1 MKKAV
6 SVIVPVYN
14 AEQFIDR
21 CIGSLLSQTLH
32 NIEIILVDD
41 GSKDSSKAI
50 CEQYASND
58 DRIKVVSQPNRG
70 VAMAR
75 QTGRNLA
82 SGTYSIH
89 ADPDDWLEPT
99 MLEELYSKAVEED
112 ADMVICDFIVDYAD
126 RKRVASQRIRK
137 TNPEYCL
144 KRMMCGRMH
153 GSLCNKL
160 IRTELYDRYN
170 INFFEGIN
178 YCEDYLTCVQ
188 LFIRDIKIA
197 YIPKAFYHYDQVV
210 NSDSAT
216 RNYTKATLQTQLR
229 FFDKL
234 REILNDRQKKAQS
247 HVISFIA
254 FDSYYYNILTPEEY
268 AQTFGKYRWNFLR
281 SKFKLNRRVALT
293 LAAMG
298 MMKLARKV
306 HK

>member
-1 MKKAV
+1 MKRSV

-14 AEQFIDR
+14 AESFIGR
-21 CIGSLLSQTLH
+21 CIDSLLSQTLQD
-32 NIEIILVDD
+32 IEVILIDD
-41 GSKDSSKAI
+41 GSSDSSKVI
-50 CEQYASND
+50 CEQYASSD
-58 DRIKVVSQPNRG
+58 DRVKVVSQHNRG

-75 QTGRNLA
+75 QTGRDLA

-89 ADPDDWLEPT
+89 VDSDDWIEPT
-99 MLEELYSKAVEED
+99 MLEELYAKAVEED
-112 ADMVICDFIVDYAD
+112 ADMVICDFMIDFAD
-126 RKRVASQRIRK
+126 RNYVASQRIRK

-144 KRMMCGRMH
+144 KRMMYGRMH

-160 IRTELYDRYN
+160 IRTELYDKYG

-188 LFIRDIKIA
+188 LFLRGVKVA
-197 YIPKAFYHYDQVV
+197 YVPKAFYHYDQIV
-210 NSDSAT
+210 NTNSAT
-216 RNYTKATLQTQLR
+216 RKYTKTTLQTQFR

-234 REILNDRQKKAQS
+234 REILDGRQKKAQS
-247 HVISFIA
+247 HVISVIA
-254 FDSYYYNILTPEEY
+254 FDSYYNDILSPEEF
-268 AQTFGKYRWNFLR
+268 AETFGRYRWNFLISR
-281 SKFKLNRRVALT
+281 FKLKRRVALI